1 MKVQR
6 LQIEQQMAKIDIES
20 TKPVL
25 KIDMPKRE
33 MQIET
38 KNAEMTLDME
48 QGGIE
53 IDMTAF
59 RNNMGVRS
67 ISDFSSEN
75 IADAKVGLEQRRR
88 EYSADGDMVA
98 SLPSNGNS
106 IAQVA
111 LKNLL
116 ATDMPEMNSGK
127 VPEKPV
133 RVSGQP
139 GKIDINWSKSD
150 IVIKWGKYEPPEIT
164 VEPKASVNVELAQE
178 PIIECEVVEMEI
190 PPETGRMIDLKA

>member
-33 MQIET
+33 MQIVT
-38 KNAEMTLDME
+38 KNAEMTLNME
-48 QGGIE
+48 QGGVE

-67 ISDFSSEN
+67 LSDFSSKN
-75 IADAKVGLEQRRR
+75 IADAKAGVEQRRR
-88 EYSADGDMVA
+88 EYTAEGDLIA
-98 SLPSNGNS
+98 ALPSNGNS

-111 LKNLL
+111 LSHVL
-116 ATDMPEMNSGK
+116 AADMPEMNSGK

-133 RVSGQP
+133 KVSGQP

-150 IVIKWGKYEPPEIT
+150 VVIKWGKYEPPEIT
-164 VEPKASVNVELAQE
+164 VEPKASVNIELAQE
-178 PIIECEVVEMEI
+178 PIVECKVVEMEI
-190 PPETGRMIDLKA
+190 PPETGRMIDIKA